1 MVDNLNAEIALGTV
15 TSVPEAVQ
23 WLGYSYL
30 YIRMLRNPLTY
41 GIDWA
46 EIRDDPTLVSKSVV
60 SSTITGIVVLHW
72 LEILSCC
79 HSKYSFDQEHIVLI
93 IFSGST
99 PKTTCDSGCENTAAE
114 SNDHFQRNHGGA
126 SK

>member
-46 EIRDDPTLVSKSVV
+46 EIRDDPTLVRKFVASC
-60 SSTITGIVVLHW
+60 TIKGIVVLHW
-72 LEILSCC
+72 PAL
-79 HSKYSFDQEHIVLI
+79 
-93 IFSGST
+93 
-99 PKTTCDSGCENTAAE
+99 
-114 SNDHFQRNHGGA
+114 
-126 SK
+126 